1 MMSGKMA
8 RATVA
13 VAVVLLGFLFAG
25 CERGYRQIVVVDGA
39 NAEFVTIGKAPQETP
54 GVWAPGRVL
63 VFRTSSAVPGVANG
77 AKGMAGRVY
86 RVKDD
91 SVMEELGEF
100 DPSLPNDT
108 LCYRYGR
115 G

>member
-1 MMSGKMA
+1 MSGKMA

-13 VAVVLLGFLFAG
+13 VAVALLGFLVAG
-25 CERGYRQIVVVDGA
+25 CEKGYRQIVVVDGS
-39 NAEFVTIGKAPQETP
+39 NAEFVTIGKAPEDTQ

-63 VFRTSSAVPGVANG
+63 LFRTSSAVPGVTNG

-91 SVMEELGEF
+91 SVMEDLGEF
-100 DPSLPNDT
+100 DLTLPNDT
-108 LCYRYGR
+108 LCYRFGR

>member
-1 MMSGKMA
+1 MSGKMA

-13 VAVVLLGFLFAG
+13 VAVALLGFLIAG
-25 CERGYRQIVVVDGA
+25 CERDYRQIVVIDGA
-39 NAEFVTIGKAPQETP
+39 NAEFVTIGKAPQEP
-54 GVWAPGRVL
+54 QPVWAPGRVL
-63 VFRTSSAVPGVANG
+63 VFRTSSAVPGVNNG
-77 AKGMAGRVY
+77 AKGVAGHVY

>member
-1 MMSGKMA
+1 MSGKMA

-13 VAVVLLGFLFAG
+13 VAVVLLGFLFTG
-25 CERGYRQIVVVDGA
+25 CERGYRQIVVVDGS
-39 NAEFVTIGKAPQETP
+39 NAEIVTIGKAPEDRQ
-54 GVWAPGRVL
+54 GFWAPGRVL
-63 VFRTSSAVPGVANG
+63 VFRTSSTVPGAPNG
-77 AKGMAGRVY
+77 AKGVAGRVY

-100 DPSLPNDT
+100 DLTLPNDT

-115 G
+115 S

>member
-1 MMSGKMA
+1 MSGKMA

-13 VAVVLLGFLFAG
+13 VAVVLLGFLIAG
-25 CERGYRQIVVVDGA
+25 CERGYRQIVVIDGA
-39 NAEFVTIGKAPQETP
+39 NAEFITIGKAPQEP
-54 GVWAPGRVL
+54 QAIWAPGRVL
-63 VFRTSSAVPGVANG
+63 VFRTSSAVPGVTNG
-77 AKGMAGRVY
+77 AKGVAGHVY